1 MTHTACPRPHIAYG
15 TLHTAY
21 HILIA
26 VVLVVGIGVEVEVG
40 PGVGVGVGVQK

>member
-15 TLHTAY
+15 TLHAAY

-26 VVLVVGIGVEVEVG
+26 VVLLVGIGVEVEVG